1 MPAYVNTES
10 DVVNVFPLATLP
22 SSASS
27 SAIFQPKSIFRTPT
41 IAPTQKQVSISGV
54 APHALASQISTT
66 QLINGSANTQKQA
79 SITNINRQSNLNP
92 LSNMLYSSSR
102 SNLLFGS
109 RVGLSNKMSYGV
121 STKVSQKQSQK
132 QTQKQSQK
140 QTQKNA
146 YRNPPPTIT
155 PPPIPNYLYGAFAP
169 DQRIKPPKPRAKKS
183 ASPKKGPFKYIN
195 DLTSAMFNIH
205 GSKKNKVYGSLG
217 FFRPLS

>member
-1 MPAYVNTES
+1 MSFY
-10 DVVNVFPLATLP
+10 FPFSSLFNLFFQYATR
-22 SSASS
+22 AV
-27 SAIFQPKSIFRTPT
+27 Q
-41 IAPTQKQVSISGV
+41 
-54 APHALASQISTT
+54 
-66 QLINGSANTQKQA
+66 N

-109 RVGLSNKMSYGV
+109 RVGLSNKSV
-121 STKVSQKQSQK
+121 LSQKQSQK

-155 PPPIPNYLYGAFAP
+155 PPPIPDYLYGAFAP

-183 ASPKKGPFKYIN
+183 ASPKKGTFKYIN